1 MKRNDDIGLG
11 TILFI
16 VFLIL
21 KLCGTINWS
30 WWWVTSPIWIPFGF
44 SIIVIIIS
52 AIFFPEELKQSIRES
67 MKEK

>member
-1 MKRNDDIGLG
+1 MKRNDGIGLG

>member
-1 MKRNDDIGLG
+1 MKSNDGIGLG

>member
-1 MKRNDDIGLG
+1 MKSNDGIGLG

-44 SIIVIIIS
+44 SIVIIIIS
-52 AIFFPEELKQSIRES
+52 AIFFPEELKQSFRES

>member
-1 MKRNDDIGLG
+1 MKRNDGIGLG

-44 SIIVIIIS
+44 SIIVIIFS

>member
-1 MKRNDDIGLG
+1 MKRNGGIGLG

-30 WWWVTSPIWIPFGF
+30 WWWVTSPIWIPIGF
-44 SIIVIIIS
+44 SIIVIILS

>member
-1 MKRNDDIGLG
+1 MKSNDGIGLG
-11 TILFI
+11 TILFV

-44 SIIVIIIS
+44 SIIVIILS

>member
-1 MKRNDDIGLG
+1 MKRNGGIELG

-30 WWWVTSPIWIPFGF
+30 WWWVTSPIWIHFGF
-44 SIIVIIIS
+44 IIIVIIIS

>member
-1 MKRNDDIGLG
+1 MKRNDGIGLG

-52 AIFFPEELKQSIRES
+52 AVFFQKN
-67 MKEK
+67 

>member
-1 MKRNDDIGLG
+1 MKHNDSIGLG

-16 VFLIL
+16 IFLIL

-30 WWWVTSPIWIPFGF
+30 WWWVTSPIWIPV
-44 SIIVIIIS
+44 SLKIIIIIIT
-52 AIFFPEELKQSIRES
+52 AVFFPKELKEFIREL